1 MNWYFEVLKKYAVF
15 SGRARRKE
23 YWLFTL
29 CNSVIN
35 VVLML
40 IGTLLLSTIGAS
52 DLGVIIPSIY
62 SLAVLVPSL
71 AVVVRRLH
79 DTNRSGWY
87 FFLNL
92 IPLIGSIILL
102 VFLVQDSDPNENRH
116 GPNPKATTE

>member
-29 CNSVIN
+29 CNWVIN
-35 VVLML
+35 VVLVL
-40 IGTLLLSTIGAS
+40 LCTRLLSPLAAS
-52 DLGVIIPSIY
+52 ELGIIIPSVY

-116 GPNPKATTE
+116 GPNPKATTK